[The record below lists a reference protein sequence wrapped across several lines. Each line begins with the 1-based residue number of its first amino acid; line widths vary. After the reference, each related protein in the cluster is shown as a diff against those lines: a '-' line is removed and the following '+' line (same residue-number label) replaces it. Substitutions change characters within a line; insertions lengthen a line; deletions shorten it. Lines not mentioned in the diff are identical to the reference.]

1 MLLDYIYSYLPS
13 SFFYIKSLILAS
25 SYFLVTVKNPIYSIL
40 ILITIFLFVSFLF
53 IFLGAD
59 FLALIL
65 IIVYLGAVCVLFLF
79 VIMMLNIKILE
90 IKREINFIPFL
101 FVIISL
107 LVFFF
112 FSDINFG
119 DFFLS
124 SYKEYEPNFMNSIER
139 NSSFFISIH
148 EPIFSFLNKITLN
161 SIIIY
166 FFQLKDE
173 VLDEFSILAYINHE
187 NTLTYDWLKQIAL
200 SLYTFFSIQFIM
212 AGFVLLLAMFGSIFL
227 TLEVYIYSKRQNL
240 FNQVTRN
247 KGFKKK

>member
-13 SFFYIKSLILAS
+13 SFFFIKSLILAS

-40 ILITIFLFVSFLF
+40 ILISIFLLVSFLF

-101 FVIISL
+101 FVIVSL
-107 LVFFF
+107 LVLFF

-119 DFFLS
+119 DFFVT
-124 SYKEYEPNFMNSIER
+124 SYKEYQPNFVNAIER
-139 NSSFFISIH
+139 NDNFFLSIH
-148 EPIFSFLNKITLN
+148 EPIYSFLNKFTLN
-161 SIIIY
+161 SITFSLFQIKNLILND
-166 FFQLKDE
+166 FF
-173 VLDEFSILAYINHE
+173 VLAYINHE
-187 NTLTYDWLKQIAL
+187 NIITYDWLKQIGL

-212 AGFVLLLAMFGSIFL
+212 AGFVLLVAMFGSIFL
-227 TLEVYIYSKRQNL
+227 TLEVYIHSKRQNL
-240 FNQVTRN
+240 FNQLIKN